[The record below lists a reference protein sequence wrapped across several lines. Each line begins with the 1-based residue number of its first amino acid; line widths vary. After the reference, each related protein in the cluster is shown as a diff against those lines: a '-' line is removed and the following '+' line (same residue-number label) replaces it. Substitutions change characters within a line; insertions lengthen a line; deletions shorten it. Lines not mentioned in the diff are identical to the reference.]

1 MPPPQHL
8 PWPPP
13 FGRDQDERR
22 CCYSPNAVVSQ
33 MAVDHDR
40 RSSGL
45 RAFDRGTLSLFSSN
59 AHKLTKPIAA
69 EPNFNMPPVRQIG
82 ELDPFAVVPKST
94 PLESA
99 PIAPAQ
105 AQTTTDV
112 ALRQPA
118 DVSGPLSNAS
128 ADAAETASPV
138 DLRPGRIGKSAVN
151 VRSGPPRRT
160 PSLAF
165 SLRALKWASVKPT
178 AAGFMSG
185 TQAAT
190 AGSIPTTWQEARRRP
205 RPSPCAAAATPPS
218 QPPRASKSA
227 RA

>member
-1 MPPPQHL
+1 
-8 PWPPP
+8 
-13 FGRDQDERR
+13 
-22 CCYSPNAVVSQ
+22 

-151 VRSGPPRRT
+151 VRSGPSKT
-160 PSLAF
+160 NAKLGVLSAGAEVGIGETDGGWVHVWHAGGDGWVYSDYLAG
-165 SLRALKWASVKPT
+165 SAK
-178 AAGFMSG
+178 
-185 TQAAT
+185 AT
-190 AGSIPTTWQEARRRP
+190 ATITVRGGRDSAKPAAKGVEVGSRMTARERP
-205 RPSPCAAAATPPS
+205 DAGATPTFRLKPGD
-218 QPPRASKSA
+218 R
-227 RA
+227 